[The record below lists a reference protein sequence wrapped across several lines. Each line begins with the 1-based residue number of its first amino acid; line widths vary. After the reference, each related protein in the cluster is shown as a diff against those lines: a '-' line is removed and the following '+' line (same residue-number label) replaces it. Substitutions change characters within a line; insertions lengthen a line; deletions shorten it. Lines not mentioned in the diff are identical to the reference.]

1 MGHLT
6 AQKSHPL
13 SQERRQ
19 YLSERYGLAP
29 VDLTLLL
36 EDIWA
41 FTDETQERY
50 VLRRHTE
57 LQKRGW
63 TNDSIF
69 KRIVQ
74 ELAAGRFSAEPRSLR
89 QIRRIIYG

>member
-1 MGHLT
+1 MGALVT
-6 AQKSHPL
+6 QKSHPL
-13 SQERRQ
+13 SLDRRQ
-19 YLSERYGLAP
+19 YLCERYGLAP
-29 VDLTLLL
+29 PELTLLL

-41 FTDETQERY
+41 FTEETPEQY
-50 VLRRHTE
+50 VLRRHSE

-63 TNDSIF
+63 TNDGIF
-69 KRIVQ
+69 KRIVG